1 MTLTKKKGVI
11 MYEGIP
17 ELSRLVKITEITSEE
32 RVAIN
37 VVLDKR
43 NVEETA
49 EWVELLRRR
58 NAGNVPIPD
67 WVRERYAE
75 A

>member
-1 MTLTKKKGVI
+1 

-17 ELSRLVKITEITSEE
+17 ELSRLVKSTNISTEE
-32 RVAIN
+32 RAAIN
-37 VVLDKR
+37 EVLDRK
-43 NVEETA
+43 NVAETA

-58 NAGNVPIPD
+58 NAGDVPIPE